1 MAADSSDKDRNAGS
15 SGQASDRVVGRAS
28 VPPPRV
34 TATAP
39 ANPPATPDP
48 YAPVEYR
55 SRSYR
60 GRPFQDRPPHGP
72 APRRTGP
79 RRGRRLLVL
88 TVVLVGLLASAAV
101 VAGYLWARRVD
112 ENIRREDPFAALQ
125 GRPPKVANNAQNILL
140 LGSDSRDPESNAE
153 EGGPRRTDTI
163 VILHI
168 PARQDRV
175 YVVSI
180 PRDLW
185 VPVPRSVDGR
195 GGSTMSKINAAF
207 AWGGMPLAVKTVE
220 DYTGVHIDHVVVV
233 DFGGFV
239 RVTDAVGG
247 VDMTVEQTITSIHPP
262 YRTFTA
268 GHRHFTGEEALDYV
282 RQRYQFPDG
291 DFARMRHQQMFL
303 RALLDKAAGLGTV
316 TNLGALRDFVDS
328 LADTMTVD
336 REFSL
341 VDLGWQLRN
350 LRGEDLVFLVSPHR
364 GTGTVGQQSIVRP
377 DDARARELYE
387 AMARDRLDDWVRVH
401 GAGE

>member
-1 MAADSSDKDRNAGS
+1 
-15 SGQASDRVVGRAS
+15 
-28 VPPPRV
+28 
-34 TATAP
+34 
-39 ANPPATPDP
+39 
-48 YAPVEYR
+48 
-55 SRSYR
+55 
-60 GRPFQDRPPHGP
+60 
-72 APRRTGP
+72 
-79 RRGRRLLVL
+79 
-88 TVVLVGLLASAAV
+88 
-101 VAGYLWARRVD
+101 
-112 ENIRREDPFAALQ
+112 
-125 GRPPKVANNAQNILL
+125 
-140 LGSDSRDPESNAE
+140 
-153 EGGPRRTDTI
+153 

-168 PARQDRV
+168 PADQQRI

-185 VPVPRSVDGR
+185 VPIPRSADGR
-195 GGSTMSKINAAF
+195 SGGTTAKINAAF
-207 AWGGMPLAVKTVE
+207 AWGGMPLAVQTVE
-220 DYTGVHIDHVVVV
+220 DYTGVHIDHVLMV

-268 GHRHFTGEEALDYV
+268 GPRHFTGEEALDYV

-303 RALLDKAAGLGTV
+303 KSLLDRATGLGTV

-350 LRGEDLVFLVSPHR
+350 LRSDDLVFLVSPHR
-364 GTGTVGQQSIVRP
+364 GTGTVGEQSVVRP
-377 DDARARELYE
+377 DNARAKDLYD
-387 AMARDRLDDWVRVH
+387 AMSRDRLDDWVSVH
-401 GAGE
+401 GTGD